1 MLMARRLLA
10 QSVLGG
16 VFGRWIAFTEEVRR
30 PPSPRAS
37 GGVSCLWS
45 VASAYYVGSIEMAG
59 WCNSATLR
67 GNASSPT

>member
-37 GGVSCLWS
+37 RGVSCLWS
-45 VASAYYVGSIEMAG
+45 VASIYRRV
-59 WCNSATLR
+59 N
-67 GNASSPT
+67 